1 MSSFRQF
8 RDRFK
13 MAAPTGRSIE
23 MRVSLSSYRLGRSVA
38 DIPLEIPHI
47 RAALDQ
53 LEADIAAP
61 QSTSGSAIA
70 RRYAFQKR

>member
-1 MSSFRQF
+1 
-8 RDRFK
+8 
-13 MAAPTGRSIE
+13 

>member
-1 MSSFRQF
+1 
-8 RDRFK
+8 
-13 MAAPTGRSIE
+13 

-70 RRYAFQKR
+70 RHYAFQNR